1 MKKLIEHSL
10 HFSPYAKAKK
20 LAFHL
25 WLNKN
30 IKIKVTDRNSWGR
43 KNKLTARQK
52 QLKLKW

>member
-1 MKKLIEHSL
+1 MKKLP
-10 HFSPYAKAKK
+10 FSPYTKAKK

-52 QLKLKW
+52 QLKLKC